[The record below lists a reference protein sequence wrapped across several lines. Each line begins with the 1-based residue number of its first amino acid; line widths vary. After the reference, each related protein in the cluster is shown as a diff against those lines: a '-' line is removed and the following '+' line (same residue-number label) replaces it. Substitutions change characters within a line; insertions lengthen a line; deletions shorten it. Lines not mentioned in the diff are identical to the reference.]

1 MVTLTGFNRGNCC
14 FLQNLT
20 ASWLVL
26 LSERVEKLWIETV
39 RIKVVVY
46 WGWGPK
52 PVPPLKELLTLPT
65 VNFQLLKVVMNVP
78 LNKTK
83 TRKKKSKIRN
93 QNQAIPT
100 LKSIL
105 ESQRE
110 TTHVHHHYIHH
121 CLLICATLLKWITV
135 CYILILTHK
144 II

>member
-26 LSERVEKLWIETV
+26 LSERVEKLWIEAV
-39 RIKVVVY
+39 RIKVVY

-52 PVPPLKELLTLPT
+52 PVPPPKELLTLPT

-83 TRKKKSKIRN
+83 TREKKI
-93 QNQAIPT
+93 QNKKPKPSHPHPQIY
-100 LKSIL
+100 IG
-105 ESQRE
+105 ESERDNPC
-110 TTHVHHHYIHH
+110 TSSLHTP
-121 CLLICATLLKWITV
+121 LLINLCNPFEVDNSLLYSYTDS
-135 CYILILTHK
+135 
-144 II
+144 